1 MTSAATYPAATRKLS
16 DSRTVNLRLMTA
28 ADADRILAFAAAL
41 NDEDVLFLR
50 SDITRPEGV
59 AYWVANIENG
69 TTTTVL
75 AELDGEVVGY
85 ASVHR
90 NPARW
95 TRHVGEIRV
104 NVTPALR
111 QLGLGRLLVGEIFD
125 LARMMDVRKLSAQ
138 MTIEQAA
145 ARAAFRKL
153 GFQVEAVLA
162 DWVTDNEGRTHDLLL
177 MTYDVRGLT
186 DTAEDAARL

>member
-1 MTSAATYPAATRKLS
+1 MTSAATYPATTRTLS
-16 DSRTVNLRLMTA
+16 DGRTIDLRLMTP
-28 ADADRILAFAAAL
+28 ADAGVILAFAATL

-50 SDITRPEGV
+50 SDITQPEGV
-59 AYWVANIENG
+59 AYWVANVENG

-75 AELDGEVVGY
+75 ATMDGAVVGY

-95 TRHVGEIRV
+95 TRHVGEVRV

-111 QLGLGRLLVGEIFD
+111 QLGLGRLLTGEIFD
-125 LARMMDVRKLSAQ
+125 LARTMTIRKLSAQ

-162 DWVTDNEGRTHDLLL
+162 DWVTDKEGQPHDLLL

-186 DTAEDAARL
+186 DTAEDAAQL